1 MVSLEELLTGKKI
14 TEILNKTIDSIEE
27 GKREVF
33 DISESIR
40 TECEKLK
47 EEIENLK
54 ITIKKMIKDI
64 DQLQIKEKKARNKLA
79 LVSKNFEKYS
89 EADIRK
95 AYNIANEYRVSLVL
109 QRKEEKNLILE
120 RNNLEIK
127 LKNNYI
133 NLEKAEKV
141 VSQIGVALKY
151 LSKNSDKVTETV
163 DNLSKN
169 QLVGIKIIKA
179 QEEERRR
186 VARDVHDGPAQ
197 TLANVILK
205 TELTEKMIKRDP
217 IKAIEELKDLKVILR
232 SSLKDVRKIIY
243 DLRPMSLDDLGLI
256 PTIKR
261 YADFFYEETGI
272 EVNVKLLPIEANL
285 DIYRNLTV
293 FRIIQESLNNI
304 KKHSHAK
311 RVVILIE
318 ANKKRFNLVIKDNGK
333 GFDMNELNNS
343 DESMD
348 SGYGIIGIKERAK
361 LLDGI
366 LEIKSDISK
375 GTKIT
380 LTFPM
385 EREDESHEQGFNND
399 SR

>member
-1 MVSLEELLTGKKI
+1 MTGKKI

-47 EEIENLK
+47 EQIENLK

-64 DQLQIKEKKARNKLA
+64 DQLEIKEKKARNKLA

-205 TELTEKMIKRDP
+205 TELTEKMIKKDP

-261 YADFFYEETGI
+261 YADFFYEETG
-272 EVNVKLLPIEANL
+272 
-285 DIYRNLTV
+285 
-293 FRIIQESLNNI
+293 
-304 KKHSHAK
+304 
-311 RVVILIE
+311 
-318 ANKKRFNLVIKDNGK
+318 
-333 GFDMNELNNS
+333 
-343 DESMD
+343 
-348 SGYGIIGIKERAK
+348 
-361 LLDGI
+361 
-366 LEIKSDISK
+366 
-375 GTKIT
+375 
-380 LTFPM
+380 
-385 EREDESHEQGFNND
+385 
-399 SR
+399 

>member
-47 EEIENLK
+47 EQIENLK

-64 DQLQIKEKKARNKLA
+64 DQLEIKEKKARNKLA

-205 TELTEKMIKRDP
+205 TELTEKMIKKDP

-272 EVNVKLLPIEANL
+272 EVNVKILSIEANL

>member
-1 MVSLEELLTGKKI
+1 
-14 TEILNKTIDSIEE
+14 
-27 GKREVF
+27 
-33 DISESIR
+33 
-40 TECEKLK
+40 
-47 EEIENLK
+47 
-54 ITIKKMIKDI
+54 
-64 DQLQIKEKKARNKLA
+64 
-79 LVSKNFEKYS
+79 
-89 EADIRK
+89 
-95 AYNIANEYRVSLVL
+95 
-109 QRKEEKNLILE
+109 
-120 RNNLEIK
+120 
-127 LKNNYI
+127 
-133 NLEKAEKV
+133 
-141 VSQIGVALKY
+141 
-151 LSKNSDKVTETV
+151 
-163 DNLSKN
+163 
-169 QLVGIKIIKA
+169 
-179 QEEERRR
+179 
-186 VARDVHDGPAQ
+186 
-197 TLANVILK
+197 
-205 TELTEKMIKRDP
+205 
-217 IKAIEELKDLKVILR
+217 
-232 SSLKDVRKIIY
+232 
-243 DLRPMSLDDLGLI
+243 MSLDDLGLI

-272 EVNVKLLPIEANL
+272 EVNVKILSIEANL

>member
-1 MVSLEELLTGKKI
+1 MTGKKI

-47 EEIENLK
+47 EQIENLK

-64 DQLQIKEKKARNKLA
+64 DQLEIKEKKARNKLA

-205 TELTEKMIKRDP
+205 TELTEKMIKKDP

-272 EVNVKLLPIEANL
+272 EVNVKILSIEANL